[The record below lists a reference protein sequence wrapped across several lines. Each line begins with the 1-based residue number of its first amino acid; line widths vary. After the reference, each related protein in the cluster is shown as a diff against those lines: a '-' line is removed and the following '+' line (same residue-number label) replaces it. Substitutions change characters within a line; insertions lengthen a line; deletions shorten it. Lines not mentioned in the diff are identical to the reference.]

1 MSNVEINLDDFE
13 MTNTHLLSALK
24 TRINYMDLIN
34 INLYATFNRP
44 IIGIASTHQT
54 NDNIGKNTEF
64 YKVVIKFLYD
74 GGFKNHPEYDYVLL
88 NANDIKDV

>member
-44 IIGIASTHQT
+44 IIGIASTH
-54 NDNIGKNTEF
+54 
-64 YKVVIKFLYD
+64 
-74 GGFKNHPEYDYVLL
+74 
-88 NANDIKDV
+88 